1 MLRRLYDRTLRL
13 AGHRHATWW
22 LLALAVAESFFF
34 PIPIEALLLPM
45 MFAAPRRCWFYAGVV
60 TAGTMLGGVLG
71 YGIGAFLFETAARPL
86 LAFYGYLDDYA
97 RVGELYEAWGLWIVF
112 VGGFTPIPY
121 KVVAIASGAL
131 DLDIVTFL
139 AASLA
144 SRGLRFFLEA
154 ALLAMFGPPI
164 RGFVERHLGLTTT
177 LAVVVAV
184 LGFVALT
191 WLW

>member
-1 MLRRLYDRTLRL
+1 M
-13 AGHRHATWW
+13 
-22 LLALAVAESFFF
+22 
-34 PIPIEALLLPM
+34 
-45 MFAAPRRCWFYAGVV
+45 
-60 TAGTMLGGVLG
+60 
-71 YGIGAFLFETAARPL
+71 
-86 LAFYGYLDDYA
+86 
-97 RVGELYEAWGLWIVF
+97 
-112 VGGFTPIPY
+112 GGFTPIPY